1 MKIVLLGPPN
11 AGKGTQAQKLT
22 EHFNIKHIS
31 TGNILRQAVS
41 EDTPVGRTA
50 KPYMDAGLLVPD
62 DVVTNIVNDELSRVD
77 LERGFL
83 FDGYPRTI
91 SQADDLLETLKELG
105 TTLDHVVLIRIDYDL
120 LVERAVGRRLCN
132 NCGATYHVK
141 FDPPDIDNICD
152 LCGHTLT
159 QREDDNEQTVRDRI
173 EVYLNQTRPLV
184 KYYEERGLLRIAD
197 GKASPDEVFEDI
209 LSKMGEQA

>member
-11 AGKGTQAQKLT
+11 AGKGTQANKLT

-41 EDTPVGRTA
+41 EDTPVGKTA
-50 KPYMDAGLLVPD
+50 KPYMEAGLLVPD
-62 DVVTNIVNDELSRVD
+62 DVVTNIVNDELSRID
-77 LERGFL
+77 LDQGFL

-91 SQADDLLETLKELG
+91 AQAEDLDQTLKSFG
-105 TTLDHVVLIRIDYDL
+105 TGLDHVVLIRIDYDL
-120 LVERAVGRRLCN
+120 LVDRAVGRRVCE

-141 FDPPDIDNICD
+141 FNPPKVEEICD
-152 LCGHTLT
+152 KCGSHLT

-197 GKASPDEVFEDI
+197 GKASPDEVFESI
-209 LSKMGEQA
+209 LATMGDEA

>member
-152 LCGHTLT
+152 LCGHNLT